1 MLPESAPHD
10 LAVYRLNKARLLL
23 KDAQLLFDAHQWSS
37 ANNRAYYCIFHAMR
51 AVLALRQMDFKK
63 HSGVISAF
71 GRDFIHTGLFDR
83 RFATIIN
90 NASIIRNHSDYD
102 DFYICSGEE
111 TKQLIIDA
119 EDFLQ
124 AVAQHLHE
132 QGCMVNE

>member
-1 MLPESAPHD
+1 MLPESAPHA
-10 LAVYRLNKARLLL
+10 LAVYRLEKARVLLS
-23 KDAQLLFDAHQWSS
+23 DAQLLFDARQWSS

-71 GRDFIHTGLFDR
+71 GREYIHPGIFDR
-83 RFATIIN
+83 RFSTIIN

-119 EDFLQ
+119 EDFLH
-124 AVAQHLHE
+124 AVAKHLAD
-132 QGCMVNE
+132 QGCTANQ